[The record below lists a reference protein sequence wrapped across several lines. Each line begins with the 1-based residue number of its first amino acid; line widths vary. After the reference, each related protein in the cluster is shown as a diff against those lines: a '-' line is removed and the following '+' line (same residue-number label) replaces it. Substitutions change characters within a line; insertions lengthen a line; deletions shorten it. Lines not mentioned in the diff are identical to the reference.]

1 MQHEAVCKT
10 PGLCVKG
17 YSLCRIGVI
26 LVFEYILALGLH
38 DSWLDPNLD
47 LDPLSTGPQLSLN
60 HPSSVPHA
68 CPPTGLT
75 TMSECAKTFRCM
87 LQNNH
92 TSITYDYGVFAALFH
107 SIKP

>member
-38 DSWLDPNLD
+38 DSWLDTNLD
-47 LDPLSTGPQLSLN
+47 LDPPLDLN
-60 HPSSVPHA
+60 YPSSVPHA

-75 TMSECAKTFRCM
+75 TMSDRAKTFHCM